1 MTFFRLALGAAKRR
15 KTPREKKKYIT
26 PREKTKNKS
35 FKWRYFAW
43 RFSSFKLFFRLFAW
57 QISLFRLLARRYFVF
72 SLFRVALFR
81 LFAWRF
87 SSFSSVIS
95 SFRRAITPAEK
106 TKWHK
111 SATIETTSLFNSEDH
126 EIPEVVRSNP
136 VRTIPK
142 V

>member
-35 FKWRYFAW
+35 FKWRFSHGVFRLSSSFFVFSRGRFRYSVFWPGVISSLRCFAW
-43 RFSSFKLFFRLFAW
+43 
-57 QISLFRLLARRYFVF
+57 RYFVF
-72 SLFRVALFR
+72 LRGVFRR
-81 LFAWRF
+81 LP
-87 SSFSSVIS
+87 SVIS